1 MWFTVI
7 SLTIFQIAANV
18 QCKEHDVSIK
28 SELST
33 QLWILQLSLCIQMSE
48 WAKIAANSTVYAHP

>member
-33 QLWILQLSLCIQMSE
+33 QL
-48 WAKIAANSTVYAHP
+48 